1 MKRILFFETSIFTG
15 ATRVSR
21 TIAKKIHGRFETS
34 FTVIENL
41 NRPKTEIFEA
51 IQREKPDILF
61 SSFTTINPDIIEV
74 GKEEGLVVIVRS
86 DYNLKDISQEERV
99 RVLET
104 YPKADWIIA
113 QTPEMKQ
120 ELLSYQVLR
129 DCRIKVIENPLDKED
144 ILQKAMEPNPFPDNG
159 NFHFLWVGRR
169 DPIKDLPTLEKA
181 FEIVHKNYPNTDL
194 TLVSDDSNPY
204 RWMKNADCQI
214 ISSISEAS
222 PNVLREA
229 LLLGTKVVSTDCS
242 PTVRKLLSSDMITSI
257 GDVKAL
263 AYKMMLRV
271 QNNDNCVNNF
281 YKDERN

>member
-15 ATRVSR
+15 ATRVTR
-21 TIAKKIHGRFETS
+21 TIAKKIGGRYETS
-34 FTVIENL
+34 FTVIQNL
-41 NRPKTEIFEA
+41 NSPKNEVSEA

-61 SSFTTINPDIIEV
+61 SSFTMINPDVIEV
-74 GKEEGLVVIVRS
+74 GKENGLIVIVRS
-86 DYNLKDISQEERV
+86 DYNLKDTSQEERA

-120 ELLSYQVLR
+120 ELLSYDALR
-129 DCRIKVIENPLDKED
+129 DCRIKVIENPLDEED
-144 ILQKAMEPNPFPDNG
+144 ILKKAMELNPFSDNG

-169 DPIKDLPTLEKA
+169 DSIKDLPTLEKA

-194 TLVSDDSNPY
+194 TLVSDDPNPY
-204 RWMKNADCQI
+204 RWMKNANCLV

-229 LLLGTKVVSTDCS
+229 LFLGTKVVSTDCS

-263 AYKMMLRV
+263 AYKMMFQV
-271 QNNDNCVNNF
+271 QN
-281 YKDERN
+281 KKTL

>member
-15 ATRVSR
+15 ATRVTR
-21 TIAKKIHGRFETS
+21 TIAKKTGGRFETS
-34 FTVIENL
+34 FTLIENL
-41 NRPKTEIFEA
+41 NRPKSEIFEA
-51 IQREKPDILF
+51 IKKRKPDILF
-61 SSFTTINPDIIEV
+61 SSFTTINPDVIEV
-74 GKEEGLVVIVRS
+74 GKEKGLIVIVRS
-86 DYNLKDISQEERV
+86 DYNLKDVSQEERA

-120 ELLSYQVLR
+120 ELLLYDALR
-129 DCRIKVIENPLDKED
+129 DCKIKVIENPLDEED
-144 ILQKAMEPNPFPDNG
+144 LLKKAMEPNPFPDNG

-194 TLVSDDSNPY
+194 TLISDDPNPY
-204 RWMKNADCQI
+204 RWMKNADCLV

-229 LLLGTKVVSTDCS
+229 MFLETKVISTDCS
-242 PTVRKLLSSDMITSI
+242 PSVRKYLTSDKIANV
-257 GDVKAL
+257 GRAEKL
-263 AYKMMLRV
+263 AIIMENVLMH
-271 QNNDNCVNNF
+271 NN
-281 YKDERN
+281 

>member
-1 MKRILFFETSIFTG
+1 M
-15 ATRVSR
+15 SR
-21 TIAKKIHGRFETS
+21 TIAKKIGGRFDTRVAIAEYL
-34 FTVIENL
+34 ID
-41 NRPKTEIFEA
+41 PKNEIFEA

-61 SSFTTINPDIIEV
+61 SSYTTINPDVIEV
-74 GKEEGLVVIVRS
+74 GKENGLVVIVRS
-86 DYNLKDISQEERV
+86 DYNIKDISQEERA

-120 ELLSYQVLR
+120 ELLSYDALH
-129 DCRIKVIENPLDKED
+129 DCKIKIIENPLDEED
-144 ILQKAMEPNPFPDNG
+144 ILKKAMELNPFSDNG

-169 DPIKDLPTLEKA
+169 DPIKDLSTLEKA

-194 TLVSDDSNPY
+194 TLVSDDPNPY
-204 RWMKNADCQI
+204 RWMKNANCLV

-229 LLLGTKVVSTDCS
+229 LFLGTKVVSTDCS

-263 AYKMMLRV
+263 AYKMMLQV
-271 QNNDNCVNNF
+271 QNKENF
-281 YKDERN
+281 IF